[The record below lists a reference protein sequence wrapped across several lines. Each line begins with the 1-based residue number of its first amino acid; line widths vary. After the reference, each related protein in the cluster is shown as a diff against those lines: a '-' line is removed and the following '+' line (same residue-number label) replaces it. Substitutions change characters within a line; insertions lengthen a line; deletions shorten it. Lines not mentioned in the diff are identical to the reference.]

1 LNAIANLWA
10 LNSVRILRRKHKL
23 IVAKN
28 RVLKKGLGPKG
39 KGMTGN

>member
-1 LNAIANLWA
+1 MYEIACLWA
-10 LNSVRILRRKHKL
+10 LNSVRILRGKHRM

-39 KGMTGN
+39 KRMTGN